1 MLCSKKKK
9 YITKA
14 IKDSSRLLELNCNLR
29 LPFLIQST
37 QCLQLLLFSNVS
49 KPAPLI
55 FTVTDGDDSLGAVS
69 LPLAQIPSVAHRRRW
84 MPLTAKNAQANGD
97 LCVDCWVLS
106 FKKATST
113 NDGVKWNNL
122 LTFGLKTGSKERSK
136 RRASVEAASI
146 SMKGSRSIENLY
158 TSSTLQPPVAE
169 EGNHPLKSAGSTSKL
184 SPESSPTTSSARL
197 EPFPL
202 FKPRL
207 APTLGQVLSSSNA
220 PEITGI
226 SPKSGPSS
234 GGTRITVRGC
244 NLGKSKDDII
254 YIGVS
259 GCDLLQTLEYHS
271 PAKLVVVSKPWIGS
285 GPIVLETKS
294 GGRGIS
300 TLVYKFQDRPLGEN
314 KCLINCGGLPCGAWD
329 LYAQIFLRLH
339 LVRCMSTSKSVT
351 KCPVIVLV
359 NFTITDLRQQIQTIK
374 GHNILLTVLK
384 YTDTIQLSPEGEVN
398 SGGYMYRDARR
409 RDRYIHRPSLSLRG

>member
-1 MLCSKKKK
+1 MQREIYNPKKVKVYVMLP
-9 YITKA
+9 
-14 IKDSSRLLELNCNLR
+14 LFLELARINIALNLYATMILR
-29 LPFLIQST
+29 GMKKAQYSYPYLRRRCAFLSY
-37 QCLQLLLFSNVS
+37 VS

-55 FTVTDGDDSLGAVS
+55 FTVTDGDDSLGTVS

-158 TSSTLQPPVAE
+158 TSSTLEPPVAE
-169 EGNHPLKSAGSTSKL
+169 EDSRPLKSGSFSKL
-184 SPESSPTTSSARL
+184 SPESSPTTSPTRL
-197 EPFPL
+197 GTFAL

-244 NLGKSKDDII
+244 NLGKSKEDII

-285 GPIVLETKS
+285 GPVVLETKS

-300 TLVYKFQDRPLGEN
+300 TLAYTFQDRPLDKAIAILDKKGKVSRGELLSEITTL
-314 KCLINCGGLPCGAWD
+314 KEEIVD
-329 LYAQIFLRLH
+329 LTEENRSLKKYIDNL
-339 LVRCMSTSKSVT
+339 M
-351 KCPVIVLV
+351 IVLMEK
-359 NFTITDLRQQIQTIK
+359 FPE
-374 GHNILLTVLK
+374 VLENLASS
-384 YTDTIQLSPEGEVN
+384 Q
-398 SGGYMYRDARR
+398 
-409 RDRYIHRPSLSLRG
+409 

>member
-1 MLCSKKKK
+1 MLCSKKK

-184 SPESSPTTSSARL
+184 SPESSPTTSL

-314 KCLINCGGLPCGAWD
+314 KCLINCGGLPCGA
-329 LYAQIFLRLH
+329 
-339 LVRCMSTSKSVT
+339 
-351 KCPVIVLV
+351 
-359 NFTITDLRQQIQTIK
+359 
-374 GHNILLTVLK
+374 
-384 YTDTIQLSPEGEVN
+384 
-398 SGGYMYRDARR
+398 
-409 RDRYIHRPSLSLRG
+409 